1 MITISREYGSGGRA
15 IGKNIAKALNVP
27 YYDTELIH
35 MFAEKSGY
43 TEDFI
48 KNNEEQMSKF
58 QFNLYSW
65 YTPSISERDISQ
77 VERLFH
83 IEEKM
88 INEIASKSSC
98 VIVGRLANLILGDR
112 DNTFHIFIS
121 SDADAKIRRIM
132 GRDELSSEDAQKKAL
147 KVDRERATH
156 CRYFVHREW
165 GKANNYDITIKS
177 SRYGI
182 ERTSNILIDM
192 IRKDAAI

>member
-1 MITISREYGSGGRA
+1 
-15 IGKNIAKALNVP
+15 
-27 YYDTELIH
+27 

-98 VIVGRLANLILGDR
+98 VIVGRLANFILGDR

-132 GRDELSSEDAQKKAL
+132 GRDELSSEDAQKKKPWRWTGNVQLIAGIL
-147 KVDRERATH
+147 FIENGEKP
-156 CRYFVHREW
+156 
-165 GKANNYDITIKS
+165 ITM
-177 SRYGI
+177 
-182 ERTSNILIDM
+182 T
-192 IRKDAAI
+192 